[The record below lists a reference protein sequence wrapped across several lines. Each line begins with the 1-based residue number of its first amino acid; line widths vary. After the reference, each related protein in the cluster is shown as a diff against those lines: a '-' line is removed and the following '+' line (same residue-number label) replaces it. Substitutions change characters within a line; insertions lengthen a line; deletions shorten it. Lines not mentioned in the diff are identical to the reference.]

1 MIEAAVHP
9 ESASVAASRSED
21 REDGHGPV
29 RSCVGCSERVDTA
42 GNHALV
48 RLIISPEGEV
58 AVDARG
64 GGFGRGAHVHPRP
77 DCLQKAIERGLAR
90 SAKVKT
96 NTFSLVCTE
105 TGELLPLTREALAEA
120 IRRSTDRRIEGLLLS
135 AKRSRR
141 LAIGADAVRTAWSRG
156 DADLILV
163 ARDAPVSDM
172 NEVRTAVA
180 EGCGVAWGDRLRL
193 ATFVHGA
200 PRTGANNVGVGVV
213 AISSRSLAAA
223 LLEAIHIADG
233 VTGTPAKS
241 GPRPGARSAAKG
253 GAPRARSKSPEESP
267 REGVAMGDQPR
278 QKDSLAVSACAPA
291 PEGGK
296 LRPRTVTMGSSP
308 GPQASPAH
316 SGPRGERGRA
326 TFTRGRRPG

>member
-1 MIEAAVHP
+1 MIEAAVHH
-9 ESASVAASRSED
+9 ESARIAADRSED

-29 RSCVGCSERVDTA
+29 RSCVGCSERVDVA

-48 RLIISPEGEV
+48 RLIVSPEGEV

-77 DCLQKAIERGLAR
+77 DCLQKAVERGLAR

-96 NTFSLVCTE
+96 NTLVTE

-135 AKRSRR
+135 AKRSRK

-156 DADLILV
+156 DADLVLV
-163 ARDAPVSDM
+163 ARDAEVSDM
-172 NEVRTAVA
+172 NEVRQAVA
-180 EGCGVAWGDRLRL
+180 EGCGVAWGDKIRL

-200 PRTGANNVGVGVV
+200 PRTGGHSVGVGVV
-213 AISSRSLAAA
+213 AIASRSLAAA
-223 LLEAIHIADG
+223 LLEAIHIANG
-233 VTGTPAKS
+233 VTGTPVKS
-241 GPRPGARSAAKG
+241 GPKSAAKG
-253 GAPRARSKSPEESP
+253 GASRARSRISEESP
-267 REGVAMGDQPR
+267 REGVAVGEQTRPDG
-278 QKDSLAVSACAPA
+278 SLAGSACAPA

-308 GPQASPAH
+308 GPQASPTR
-316 SGPRGERGRA
+316 SGARGERGRA

>member
-1 MIEAAVHP
+1 MIEAAVHH
-9 ESASVAASRSED
+9 ESASIAADRSQD

-29 RSCVGCSERVDTA
+29 RSCVGCGERVDTA

-48 RLIISPEGEV
+48 RLIISPDGEV

-77 DCLQKAIERGLAR
+77 DCLQKAVERGLAR

-96 NTFSLVCTE
+96 NTLVTE
-105 TGELLPLTREALAEA
+105 SGELLPLTREALAEA

-135 AKRSRR
+135 AKRARK
-141 LAIGADAVRTAWSRG
+141 LAIGADAVRAAWGRG
-156 DADLILV
+156 DADLIVV
-163 ARDAPVSDM
+163 ARDAEVSDM
-172 NEVRTAVA
+172 NEVRQAVT
-180 EGCGVAWGDRLRL
+180 EGCGVAWGDKLRL
-193 ATFVHGA
+193 AEFVHGA
-200 PRTGANNVGVGVV
+200 SRTGANRVGVGIV
-213 AISSRSLAAA
+213 AISSRNLAAA

-241 GPRPGARSAAKG
+241 GSRSAAKG
-253 GAPRARSKSPEESP
+253 GAPRARSRASTESP
-267 REGVAMGDQPR
+267 REGVAAGDQPR
-278 QKDSLAVSACAPA
+278 QNGSLAVSACAPA

-308 GPQASPAH
+308 GSQASPAH
-316 SGPRGERGRA
+316 SGTRGERGRA

>member
-1 MIEAAVHP
+1 MIQAAIHH
-9 ESASVAASRSED
+9 ESAPVAADRSED
-21 REDGHGPV
+21 REAVHGPV
-29 RSCVGCSERVDTA
+29 RSCVGCGERVDVA

-77 DCLQKAIERGLAR
+77 DCLQKAVERGLAR

-96 NTFSLVCTE
+96 NTLVTE
-105 TGELLPLTREALAEA
+105 AGELLPLTREALAEA

-141 LAIGADAVRTAWSRG
+141 LAIGADAVRGAWGRG
-156 DADLILV
+156 DAELVLV
-163 ARDAPVSDM
+163 ACDAAANEM
-172 NEVRTAVA
+172 NEVRQAIA
-180 EGCGVAWGDRLRL
+180 EGRGVAWGDKVRI

-200 PRTGANNVGVGVV
+200 SRTETRDNVGVGVGV
-213 AISSRSLAAA
+213 IAVSSRTIAAA

-233 VTGTPAKS
+233 VTGTPVKS
-241 GPRPGARSAAKG
+241 GPRSASKG
-253 GAPRARSKSPEESP
+253 GASRARSRTSEESP
-267 REGVAMGDQPR
+267 REGVAKGDQPR
-278 QKDSLAVSACAPA
+278 LEGSSAASACAPA

-308 GPQASPAH
+308 GPQASPAR
-316 SGPRGERGRA
+316 SGNRGERGRA

>member
-1 MIEAAVHP
+1 MIEAAVHH
-9 ESASVAASRSED
+9 ESAPVAADRSED

-29 RSCVGCSERVDTA
+29 RSCVGCSERVDVA

-48 RLIISPEGEV
+48 RLIVSPEGEV

-77 DCLQKAIERGLAR
+77 ECLQKAVERGLAR

-96 NTFSLVCTE
+96 NTFRLVCTE
-105 TGELLPLTREALAEA
+105 SGELLPLTREALAEA

-135 AKRSRR
+135 AKRSNR
-141 LAIGADAVRTAWSRG
+141 LAIGADAVRGAWGRG
-156 DADLILV
+156 DAELVLV
-163 ARDAPVSDM
+163 ARDAAANEM
-172 NEVRTAVA
+172 NEVRQAIA
-180 EGCGVAWGDRLRL
+180 EGRGVAWGDKVRI
-193 ATFVHGA
+193 ASFVHGA
-200 PRTGANNVGVGVV
+200 SRTGANSVGVSVI
-213 AISSRSLAAA
+213 AISSRTIAAA

-241 GPRPGARSAAKG
+241 GPRGPAKG
-253 GAPRARSKSPEESP
+253 AANRARSRSSQESP
-267 REGVAMGDQPR
+267 RKGVAEGDRPR
-278 QKDSLAVSACAPA
+278 PEDSLAGSACAPA

-296 LRPRTVTMGSSP
+296 LRPRTVTMGSTP
-308 GPQASPAH
+308 GSQAPPAH
-316 SGPRGERGRA
+316 SGNRGERGRA

>member
-1 MIEAAVHP
+1 MIEAAVHH
-9 ESASVAASRSED
+9 ESASIAADRSED

-29 RSCVGCSERVDTA
+29 RSCVGCGERVDTA
-42 GNHALV
+42 GNHTLV

-77 DCLQKAIERGLAR
+77 DCLQKAVERGLDR

-96 NTFSLVCTE
+96 NTLVTDA
-105 TGELLPLTREALAEA
+105 GELLPLTRQALAEA

-135 AKRSRR
+135 AKRSRK
-141 LAIGADAVRTAWSRG
+141 LAIGADAVRSAWGRG
-156 DADLILV
+156 DADLIVV
-163 ARDAPVSDM
+163 ARDAAVSDM
-172 NEVRTAVA
+172 NEVRQAVT
-180 EGCGVAWGDRLRL
+180 EGCGVAWGDKLRL
-193 ATFVHGA
+193 AEFVHGA
-200 PRTGANNVGVGVV
+200 SRTGANGVGVGIV

-241 GPRPGARSAAKG
+241 GPKSASKG
-253 GAPRARSKSPEESP
+253 GAPRARKASAESP
-267 REGVAMGDQPR
+267 RGGVALGDQPR
-278 QKDSLAVSACAPA
+278 PEGSLVVSACAPA
-291 PEGGK
+291 SEGGK

>member
-1 MIEAAVHP
+1 
-9 ESASVAASRSED
+9 
-21 REDGHGPV
+21 
-29 RSCVGCSERVDTA
+29 VGCGERVDVA

-77 DCLQKAIERGLAR
+77 ECLQKAVERGLAR

-96 NTFSLVCTE
+96 NTFSLVGTE
-105 TGELLPLTREALAEA
+105 AGELLPLTREALAEA

-135 AKRSRR
+135 AKRSHR
-141 LAIGADAVRTAWSRG
+141 LAIGADAVRGSWGRG
-156 DADLILV
+156 DAELVLV
-163 ARDAPVSDM
+163 ARDAEASDM
-172 NEVRTAVA
+172 NEVRQAIA
-180 EGCGVAWGDRLRL
+180 EGRGVAWGDKVRI

-200 PRTGANNVGVGVV
+200 PRTETRDNVGVGVGV
-213 AISSRSLAAA
+213 IAISSRSIAAA

-233 VTGTPAKS
+233 VTGTPVKS
-241 GPRPGARSAAKG
+241 GTRSASKG
-253 GAPRARSKSPEESP
+253 GASRARSRTSEESP
-267 REGVAMGDQPR
+267 REGVAKGDQPR
-278 QKDSLAVSACAPA
+278 LEGSSAASACAPA

-308 GPQASPAH
+308 GPQASPAR
-316 SGPRGERGRA
+316 SGNRGERGRA

>member
-1 MIEAAVHP
+1 MIEAAVHH
-9 ESASVAASRSED
+9 ESASIAASRSED

-29 RSCVGCSERVDTA
+29 RSCVGCGERVDTA

-77 DCLQKAIERGLAR
+77 DCLQKAVERGLAR

-96 NTFSLVCTE
+96 NTLVTE
-105 TGELLPLTREALAEA
+105 AGELLPLTREALAEA

-135 AKRSRR
+135 AKRSRK
-141 LAIGADAVRTAWSRG
+141 LAIGADAVRSAWGRG
-156 DADLILV
+156 DADLIVV
-163 ARDAPVSDM
+163 ARDAEVSDM
-172 NEVRTAVA
+172 NEVRQAVV
-180 EGCGVAWGDRLRL
+180 EGCGVAWGDKLRL
-193 ATFVHGA
+193 AEFVHGA
-200 PRTGANNVGVGVV
+200 SRTGANGVGVGVI
-213 AISSRSLAAA
+213 AISSSRSLAAA

-233 VTGTPAKS
+233 VTATPAKS
-241 GPRPGARSAAKG
+241 GPRSGPSARSTPKG
-253 GAPRARSKSPEESP
+253 GAPRARSRSAEESP
-267 REGVAMGDQPR
+267 REGVAVGDPPR
-278 QKDSLAVSACAPA
+278 QNGSLAVSACAPA

>member
-9 ESASVAASRSED
+9 KSAPTAADRSED

-42 GNHALV
+42 GNHTLV
-48 RLIISPEGEV
+48 RLIVSPEGEV

-77 DCLQKAIERGLAR
+77 DCLQKAVERGLAR

-96 NTFSLVCTE
+96 NTLVTE
-105 TGELLPLTREALAEA
+105 AGELLPLTREALAEA

-135 AKRSRR
+135 AKRARK
-141 LAIGADAVRTAWSRG
+141 LAIGADAVRSAWARG

-172 NEVRTAVA
+172 NEVRQAVV
-180 EGCGVAWGDRLRL
+180 EGCGVAWGDKVRL
-193 ATFVHGA
+193 AEFVHGA
-200 PRTGANNVGVGVV
+200 SRTGSNGVGVGVV

-223 LLEAIHIADG
+223 LLEAVHIADG

-241 GPRPGARSAAKG
+241 GAGPRTARPATKG
-253 GAPRARSKSPEESP
+253 GAPRARSRSSEESP
-267 REGVAMGDQPR
+267 REGVAVGDQPR
-278 QKDSLAVSACAPA
+278 QNGSLAVSACAPA

-308 GPQASPAH
+308 GPQVSPAP
-316 SGPRGERGRA
+316 SGNRGERGRA

>member
-1 MIEAAVHP
+1 MIEAAVHH
-9 ESASVAASRSED
+9 ESTPVAASRSED

-48 RLIISPEGEV
+48 RLIVSPEGEV

-77 DCLQKAIERGLAR
+77 DCLQKAVERGLAR

-96 NTFSLVCTE
+96 NTLVTE
-105 TGELLPLTREALAEA
+105 AGELLPLTREALAEA

-135 AKRSRR
+135 AKRSRK
-141 LAIGADAVRTAWSRG
+141 LAIGADAVRAAWGRG
-156 DADLILV
+156 DADLIVV
-163 ARDAPVSDM
+163 ARDAAVSDM
-172 NEVRTAVA
+172 NEVRQAVT
-180 EGCGVAWGDRLRL
+180 EGRGVAWGDKLRL
-193 ATFVHGA
+193 AEFVHGA
-200 PRTGANNVGVGVV
+200 SRTGTNSVGVGIV
-213 AISSRSLAAA
+213 AITSRSLAEA

-233 VTGTPAKS
+233 VTATPAKS
-241 GPRPGARSAAKG
+241 GSGSRSAKPATKG
-253 GAPRARSKSPEESP
+253 GSPRSRISAESP
-267 REGVAMGDQPR
+267 RESAVAGDQPR
-278 QKDSLAVSACAPA
+278 PEGSLAVSACAPA

-308 GPQASPAH
+308 GPQVSPAR
-316 SGPRGERGRA
+316 SGNRGERGRA